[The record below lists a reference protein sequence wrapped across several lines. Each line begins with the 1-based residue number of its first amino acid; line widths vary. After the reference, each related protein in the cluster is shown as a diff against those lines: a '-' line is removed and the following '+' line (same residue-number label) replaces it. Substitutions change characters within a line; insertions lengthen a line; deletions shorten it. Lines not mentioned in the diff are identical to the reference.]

1 MERPPTIK
9 FPKSDL
15 RTSRNGHGNKGKGK
29 THPPSDDADARYAA
43 ALKVVQ
49 AIDRNLR
56 NGTCHYYDTQGR
68 LLNTLDE
75 VIHALLTDTLAL
87 DHPADQ
93 SREGSALEWAT
104 ASQMVA

>member
-1 MERPPTIK
+1 MERSSTIK
-9 FPKSDL
+9 FPKTDL
-15 RTSRNGHGNKGKGK
+15 RSSRNGHGSKG
-29 THPPSDDADARYAA
+29 HSDDADARYAA

-56 NGTCHYYDTQGR
+56 TGTRHYYDTQGR

-87 DHPADQ
+87 DHPAAQ
-93 SREGSALEWAT
+93 PREGETREWVPVR
-104 ASQMVA
+104 QMVA